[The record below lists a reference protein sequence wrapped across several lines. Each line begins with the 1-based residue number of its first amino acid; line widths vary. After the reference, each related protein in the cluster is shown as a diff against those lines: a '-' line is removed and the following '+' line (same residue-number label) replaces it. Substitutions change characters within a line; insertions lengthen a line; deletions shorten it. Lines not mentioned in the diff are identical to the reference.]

1 MKLTKA
7 NRKEIHLSVDLQAF
21 ITHCGFAEHDLEP
34 LWEYLQQTDKPIWLY
49 GMGDGAMKVLRAMEL
64 YGIRAKGVFASDNF
78 AKDKIFCGF
87 PIQKFSQVKEMYP
100 DKDFIILLCFA
111 AFRDDLYPVIL
122 DIAGEYELYAPDVPV
137 VYDPDCGRED
147 FFSPDYIKAHEKALT
162 AVYDRLADEQ
172 SRQVFRDVLAY
183 KCSGR
188 VHYLDRCTTDI
199 AEGYEG
205 IIKPTQHDVYV
216 DLGAYNG
223 DTVTEFLS
231 YSGGSCKKVI
241 ALEPDA
247 RNYKKLCAQCEM
259 LTQTAGDT
267 VFLPIHAGAHSHEDS
282 ITFAVGTGRSGKL
295 QEGSVKKTVEIRV
308 CAVDDLLCGERADV
322 IKLDVEGAE
331 KDALIG
337 CAKTIAAYKP
347 RLLVSAYHRNEDLF
361 ALPLQIMAMNPDY
374 QLFLRHHRYIPAWE
388 TCYYFA

>member
-1 MKLTKA
+1 MNT
-7 NRKEIHLSVDLQAF
+7 DLHEF
-21 ITHCGFAEHDLEP
+21 YSHCGFEGNALQP
-34 LWEYLQQTDKPIWLY
+34 LWAYLQKTDKPIWLY

-64 YGIRAKGVFASDNF
+64 YGIKAKGVFASDHF
-78 AKDKIFCGF
+78 ARDKIFCGF

-137 VYDPDCGRED
+137 VYDPNCGKED
-147 FFSPDYIKAHEKALT
+147 FFSPDYVKAHEKEFT
-162 AVYDRLADEQ
+162 SVYDMLADEQ
-172 SRQVFRDVLAY
+172 SRQVFRDLLSF

-188 VHYLDRCTTDI
+188 VEYLDRCTTDM
-199 AEGYEG
+199 AEVYHHL
-205 IIKPTQHDVYV
+205 IKPQKSDVYV

-223 DTVTEFLS
+223 DTVTEFLTH
-231 YSGGSCKKVI
+231 SGGSCQKAI

-247 RNYKKLCAQCEM
+247 RNYKKLCAQCEL
-259 LTQTAGDT
+259 LTRTAGET
-267 VFLPIHAGAHSHEDS
+267 VFMPIHAGAHSKEDTM
-282 ITFAVGTGRSGKL
+282 TFAVNTGRSGKL
-295 QEGSVKKTVEIRV
+295 QGNEKPKKTVEVRV
-308 CAVDDLLCGERADV
+308 CAVDDILCGDKADV

-331 KDALIG
+331 REALIG

-374 QLFLRHHRYIPAWE
+374 QVYLRHHKYIPAWE
-388 TCYYFA
+388 SCFYFI